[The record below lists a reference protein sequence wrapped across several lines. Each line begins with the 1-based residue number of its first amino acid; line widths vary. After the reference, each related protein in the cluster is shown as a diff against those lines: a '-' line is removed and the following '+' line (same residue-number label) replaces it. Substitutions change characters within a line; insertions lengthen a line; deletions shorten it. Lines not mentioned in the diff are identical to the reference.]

1 MCTFKLTFYMV
12 PRNGQNQNHDCK
24 EIFPFCSRSL
34 IANLRDMKILD
45 GLPVSHKVIFSVPQV

>member
-45 GLPVSHKVIFSVPQV
+45 GLPVSVP